1 MSASSH
7 PDETFYVDSHRVG
20 CNGGGGAL
28 GHPLV
33 YLELGGEGKAV
44 CGYCGR
50 VFLHA
55 DHAPVGATLYGDP
68 SPRHEDH

>member
-7 PDETFYVDSHRVG
+7 PDETFAVDGHRVG
-20 CNGGGGAL
+20 CNGGGGPL

-33 YLELGGEGKAV
+33 YLELGAEGKAV

-50 VFLHA
+50 VFVESHDA
-55 DHAPVGATLYGDP
+55 HGTYEDP
-68 SPRHEDH
+68 SPRHDEH